1 MNSNALAKLYDRLTP
16 RERLPL
22 IVAASGRGDEV
33 ERGRLVQTAPTVAYR
48 LPDYH
53 GLADA
58 LSDAALMHML
68 EVLHLVALFLHASAS
83 EERSVPP
90 ADREQDER
98 WTRIVRLA
106 AYLITARVDAWRRLC
121 GELGIDPEV
130 LLKDLPGYATV
141 EGSEQAARALAFTAE
156 EVAAF
161 LRGGGGKEVRPVTAE
176 TYLAELREF
185 LEGRERW
192 WG

>member
-1 MNSNALAKLYDRLTP
+1 MNTNALAKLYDRLTP
-16 RERLPL
+16 RERLSL
-22 IVAASGRGDEV
+22 IVAASGRGDEA
-33 ERGRLVQTAPTVAYR
+33 ERGRLMRTAPTSLYR

-58 LSDAALMHML
+58 LSDAALMHQL
-68 EVLHLVALFLHASAS
+68 KVLDLVALFLQASAS
-83 EERSVPP
+83 EEQSVPL
-90 ADREQDER
+90 ADREQGER

-130 LLKDLPGYATV
+130 LLEDLPGYTTV

-161 LRGGGGKEVRPVTAE
+161 LREGGDEEVWPVTAE
-176 TYLAELREF
+176 TYLAGLREF
-185 LEGRERW
+185 LDGRERCW
-192 WG
+192 E